1 MLAEIAALGFTHA
14 ELSHGI
20 RVTLVPG
27 ILRAVEEGVVQ
38 ISSTH
43 NFCPLPA
50 GITQAAPNLYQPS
63 SPSRGEREQW
73 VRQTLRSIEFAAKVR
88 ARVLVCH
95 LGSVAFF
102 WFNPARKVR
111 RYLRDK
117 PEAGRTPDDAE
128 YRSILG
134 KALNKLRR
142 RQPLFLERVRSSLVE
157 VMTLATEKGV
167 RLGLENREGFDELP
181 LDGDWAE
188 LLTGFASDAP
198 VGYWHD
204 TGHADLKESM
214 GVLRHQEHLAA
225 LAPRLLG
232 WHLHDVSAGKDHQP
246 IGAGRIDFKMISGFW
261 RPGHLLTLELSPR
274 VSVDD
279 VRASKARI
287 EALIA

>member
-1 MLAEIAALGFTHA
+1 MLAEIAALGFSHA

-27 ILRAVEEGVVQ
+27 ILRAVEEGLVQ

-50 GITQAAPNLYQPS
+50 GLTQAAPNLYEPS
-63 SPSRGEREQW
+63 SPDRGEREQW
-73 VRQTLRSIEFAAKVR
+73 VRQTLRSIEFAARVR
-88 ARVLVCH
+88 ARALVCH
-95 LGSVAFF
+95 LGSVRFF
-102 WFNPARKVR
+102 WFNPTPKVR
-111 RYLRDK
+111 RFLRDH
-117 PEAGRTPDDAE
+117 PEAGRTPDDGA
-128 YRSILG
+128 YRAIVG
-134 KALNKLRR
+134 PALDKLRR
-142 RQPLFLERVRSSLVE
+142 RQPQFLERVQASLAE
-157 VMTLATEKGV
+157 VIPFAAEKGV

-181 LDGDWAE
+181 LDAGWAE
-188 LLTGFASDAP
+188 LLAGFAGDAP

-214 GVLRHQEHLAA
+214 GLLRHREHLAA

-246 IGAGRIDFKMISGFW
+246 VGAGRIDFKMISEFW
-261 RPGHLLTLELSPR
+261 RPEHLLTLELNPR
-274 VSVDD
+274 VSVDE

-287 EALIA
+287 EALNA